1 MNYLSPVAY
10 PYLLQS
16 SAEQVK
22 SYLDICQA
30 NQVQNRPSTS
40 TLGPGSTF
48 SIESI
53 LSPSKVV
60 MNSPAELLHSSRL
73 QPYFIPMA
81 TLPWSAAAG
90 FYQNGESL
98 ALKTVS
104 PMTTASAL
112 QFPRFLAPALLP
124 TMMPLSGRRK
134 RRHRTIFSEEQLV
147 ELEATFQKTHYP
159 DVLLREQLA
168 MKTDLKEERV
178 EVWFKNRRAKWRK
191 QKRDEADTAKAVQGG
206 HVKKQPETSGKLMNC
221 SPQTT
226 LRSPVDRADDDSS
239 YCSEWDQSA
248 V

>member
-22 SYLDICQA
+22 TYLDICHA

-40 TLGPGSTF
+40 ALSSGSTF
-48 SIESI
+48 SIENI
-53 LSPSKVV
+53 LSPSKVA
-60 MNSPAELLHSSRL
+60 MNSPADLLHSSRL
-73 QPYFIPMA
+73 QPYFVPMA
-81 TLPWSAAAG
+81 SLPWSAAAS
-90 FYQNGESL
+90 FYQAGDGF

-104 PMTTASAL
+104 PITAASAM
-112 QFPRFLAPALLP
+112 QFPRFLTPALLP
-124 TMMPLSGRRK
+124 TMVPLTGRRK

-191 QKRDEADTAKAVQGG
+191 QKRGEVETIKAVSSSSA
-206 HVKKQPETSGKLMNC
+206 KKQVEATDKLLQC
-221 SPQTT
+221 SPRTT
-226 LRSPVDRADDDSS
+226 PRSPVDRMDDDSS
-239 YCSEWDQSA
+239 YCSEGDVSTA
-248 V
+248 